1 MSQWQW
7 LLLGLAVCAAL
18 WALAVVMLIVTGRR
32 TEASAFA
39 AFIPD
44 CVILLRRLLGD
55 PRVPRRRK
63 AVLGL
68 TALYLAMPFD
78 LVPDFIPV
86 AGQLDDAIVL
96 AVVLRYV
103 IRGGGP
109 DLLAEL
115 WPGPPESLAVLLRL
129 AGGRARPDVAA

>member
-18 WALAVVMLIVTGRR
+18 WAVAVLILIVTGRR
-32 TEASAFA
+32 TEAKAFA

-44 CVILLRRLLGD
+44 CVILLRRLLAD
-55 PRVPRRRK
+55 SRVPRRRK

-103 IRGGGP
+103 IRGAGP

-129 AGGRARPDVAA
+129 AGGRARADVAA

>member
-32 TEASAFA
+32 TEARAFA

>member
-32 TEASAFA
+32 TEARAFA

-115 WPGPPESLAVLLRL
+115 WPGPPESLVVLLRL